1 MVIDNERM
9 YIDIPKTILG
19 SAALTA
25 VGGLIKGL
33 PYLPAAAVLSPILLM
48 VSQTDAKKRKIPN
61 EFVLLMLVPAAVLL
75 VTEVLLGRNLLSCIM
90 SRIVGALILS
100 VPLLLASM
108 LTRGGVGGGDI
119 KFIGAAGLL
128 LGALKVAYAVFI
140 GMSIATIFIIA
151 RLIWYKVS
159 GNTDGDRRIAAG
171 PFFAIGIWLVF
182 LFM

>member
-48 VSQTDAKKRKIPN
+48 VSQTDAKKRK
-61 EFVLLMLVPAAVLL
+61 MLVPAAVLL
-75 VTEVLLGRNLLSCIM
+75 VTEVLLGRNLISCIM
-90 SRIVGALILS
+90 SRIVGALILP
-100 VPLLLASM
+100 VLLLLASM
-108 LTRGGVGGGDI
+108 VTRGGVGGGDI
-119 KFIGAAGLL
+119 KFIGAAGLF
-128 LGALKVAYAVFI
+128 LGALRVSYAVFI